1 MTSPNFGPR
10 RENARPDLVVI
21 HYTAMADCAAAE
33 RTLCNPELEVS
44 AHYLISE
51 GGEVIQLVPE
61 DQRAWHAGAGQ
72 WGSVTDV
79 NSRSIGIELSNI
91 GTAPFAAK
99 QMDAL
104 EDLLRGIVD
113 RWDVRPERVIGHSD
127 LAPHRKI
134 DPGARFDWNR
144 LARQGLAIRAAETEV
159 ATDDLEGD
167 LLNALRNVGY
177 ADHPLGVLLP
187 AFRLRHRQR
196 YDGPAD
202 LTDLRLASY
211 LAETYPA
218 L

>member
-1 MTSPNFGPR
+1 
-10 RENARPDLVVI
+10 
-21 HYTAMADCAAAE
+21 MADCAAAE
-33 RTLCNPELEVS
+33 RALCNPDLEVS

-51 GGEVIQLVPE
+51 AGEVTQLVPE
-61 DQRAWHAGAGQ
+61 QERAWHAGAGQ

-99 QMDAL
+99 QMDVL
-104 EDLLRGIVD
+104 EDLLRGIMS
-113 RWDVRPERVIGHSD
+113 RWDIRPERVIGHSD

-144 LARQGLAIRAAETEV
+144 LAKQGLAIRAAQTDVET
-159 ATDDLEGD
+159 TDLEGD
-167 LLNALRNVGY
+167 FLTALRTIGY
-177 ADHPLGVLLP
+177 ADHPLGALLP

-196 YDGPAD
+196 FDGPAD
-202 LTDLRLASY
+202 ITDLRLAAY

-218 L
+218 R

>member
-1 MTSPNFGPR
+1 
-10 RENARPDLVVI
+10 
-21 HYTAMADCAAAE
+21 MADCAAAE

-44 AHYLISE
+44 AHYLIAE
-51 GGEVIQLVPE
+51 DGLVTQLVPE
-61 DQRAWHAGAGQ
+61 EERAWHAGAGQ

-91 GTAPFAAK
+91 GTAPFAAR

-104 EDLLRGIVD
+104 EDLLRGIVQ
-113 RWDVRPERVIGHSD
+113 RWDIRPERIIGHSD

-144 LARQGLAIRAAETEV
+144 LARQGLAIRAAEADIET
-159 ATDDLEGD
+159 TDLEGD
-167 LLNALRNVGY
+167 LLTALRTIGY
-177 ADHPLGVLLP
+177 ADHPLDVLLP
-187 AFRLRHRQR
+187 AFRLRRR
-196 YDGPAD
+196 PRFEGPAD
-202 LTDLRLASY
+202 MTDLRLATN